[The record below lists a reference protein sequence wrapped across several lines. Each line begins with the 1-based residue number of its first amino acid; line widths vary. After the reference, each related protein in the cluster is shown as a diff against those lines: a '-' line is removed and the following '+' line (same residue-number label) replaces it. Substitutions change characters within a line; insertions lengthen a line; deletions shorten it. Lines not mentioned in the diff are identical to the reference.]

1 MDEQDENFHFF
12 LIRSHL
18 FSSHSSLLIPLM
30 DITPLTPK
38 GKQLITVYG
47 NGQFKISGQVYT
59 TSVLVF
65 PDRVVVWD
73 IKPNAAISLE
83 NLNVV
88 VEEEG
93 LIDILLIGSGKNQQ
107 ALPPKIR
114 MGLKEA
120 GIGLEIMDTGAAVRT
135 YNVLLAEGRR
145 VCAALIA
152 V

>member
-1 MDEQDENFHFF
+1 
-12 LIRSHL
+12 
-18 FSSHSSLLIPLM
+18 M

-38 GKQLITVYG
+38 GKQIITGYG
-47 NGQFKISGQVYT
+47 GGQFKISGQAYT
-59 TSVLVF
+59 TPVLVF
-65 PDRVVVWD
+65 PDRVVVWN
-73 IKPNAAISLE
+73 IKPNVAISLE

-88 VEEEG
+88 LEEEG
-93 LIDILLIGSGKNQQ
+93 HVELLLIGCGKSQQ

-114 MGLKEA
+114 TNLKEA
-120 GIGLEIMDTGAAVRT
+120 GIGLEVMDTGAAIRT